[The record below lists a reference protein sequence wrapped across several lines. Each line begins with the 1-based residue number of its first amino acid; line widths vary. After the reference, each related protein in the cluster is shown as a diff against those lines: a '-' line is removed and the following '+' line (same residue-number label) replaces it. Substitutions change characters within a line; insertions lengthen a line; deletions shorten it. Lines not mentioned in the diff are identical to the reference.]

1 FSGVA
6 TVLTVHNLGYQGI
19 HDAWVLGLAG
29 LGLEQFYPGGPFEF
43 WGRVN
48 FLKVGLAFAD
58 TLTTVSPRYAREIQ
72 ENGEFGLGLE
82 GVLRRRIGSKAAPIS
97 SSCRRDTSRAGSI
110 RCTACAT
117 APFRWCVPPADWPTP
132 SRNSIRSLGAATD
145 SGSTSSKRWT
155 CCRRCAAP
163 WRSIA

>member
-82 GVLRRRIGSKAAPIS
+82 GVLRRRAPDLHGILN
-97 SSCRRDTSRAGSI
+97 RIDTRV
-110 RCTACAT
+110 
-117 APFRWCVPPADWPTP
+117 WNPADDPRL
-132 SRNSIRSLGAATD
+132 SAAYD
-145 SGSTSSKRWT
+145 
-155 CCRRCAAP
+155 ADHLE
-163 WRSIA
+163 